1 MCTCRRDCGGGK
13 LLEQDKKE
21 VKKTHKITLQDLTE
35 KIDSMNKE
43 EFILQIDL
51 ESEDADE

>member
-1 MCTCRRDCGGGK
+1 M
-13 LLEQDKKE
+13 EQDKKE